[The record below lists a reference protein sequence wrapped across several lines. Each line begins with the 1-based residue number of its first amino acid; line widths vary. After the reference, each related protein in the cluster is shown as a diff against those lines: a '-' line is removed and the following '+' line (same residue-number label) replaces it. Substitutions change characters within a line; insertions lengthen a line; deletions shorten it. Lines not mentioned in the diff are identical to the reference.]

1 MPKVTKETKKAKKEE
16 VVEDD
21 DHDIGTYYL
30 YVVQDG
36 DSYRTI
42 ADRYHVDEYTIQN
55 YNHNRDLSKG
65 TIVIVPYIACLLY
78 TSYPDDIVIGADTVV
93 YFQNQI
99 IGKAKDENEAKYI
112 LNLLSHQMHS
122 VYTSVAI
129 YFQDELMTFIDRTD
143 VYFKDISH
151 LIDSYI
157 ASGEWEGK
165 AGAYGIQGTADCFV
179 DHVNG
184 DIDNV
189 IGLPL
194 QRVMNIFK
202 EKDVLL

>member
-1 MPKVTKETKKAKKEE
+1 MNKIILASSSPRRKELLERTGIDFIIDASSIEETLDDTLPLEQRLQKLAVDKATPIHKK
-16 VVEDD
+16 
-21 DHDIGTYYL
+21 
-30 YVVQDG
+30 
-36 DSYRTI
+36 
-42 ADRYHVDEYTIQN
+42 
-55 YNHNRDLSKG
+55 
-65 TIVIVPYIACLLY
+65 
-78 TSYPDDIVIGADTVV
+78 YPDDIVIGADTVV

-129 YFQDELMTFIDRTD
+129 YFQDELVTFIDRTD

-157 ASGEWEGK
+157 ISEEWEGK

-179 DHVNG
+179 DHVDG

-202 EKDVLL
+202 EKGILL